1 VGGAPP
7 AGRRRL
13 TVGARVGRGST
24 TAAPAVGGGGG
35 EAEGGG
41 GARKTTGRGV
51 VPRGED
57 REEREKEMD
66 G

>member
-1 VGGAPP
+1 
-7 AGRRRL
+7 
-13 TVGARVGRGST
+13 
-24 TAAPAVGGGGG
+24 VGGGGG